1 MSSERPLPPSPSP
14 PAPAQGDPAQP
25 IQEVVLVGPG
35 RLGRS
40 MALAL
45 RSAGVR
51 VRLIGRGEVIPAT
64 PLTWLTVPEREL
76 ASVAARVPAV
86 GVLLHASGAS
96 GIEVL
101 RPHPCVGSLHPLMT
115 FPGPEQAMP
124 SLVGLPAAVDGD
136 PLARSAALALA
147 ATLGMRPFE
156 LSGDRR
162 LYHAAA
168 VLSGNFGTVLLAAA
182 SELLVAAGAD
192 PAQAPGL
199 LLPLARQSL
208 DNAVALGPARALT
221 GPVARGEQAV
231 IDQHR
236 AAIAA
241 ACPHLLDSYDS
252 LARLAQQLARPAAAD
267 TD

>member
-1 MSSERPLPPSPSP
+1 MPVERSADL
-14 PAPAQGDPAQP
+14 QGLDLGG
-25 IQEVVLVGPG
+25 IVLVGPG

-40 MALAL
+40 MARALAD
-45 RSAGVR
+45 AGVQ
-51 VRLIGRGEVIPAT
+51 VRLVGRGAPIPPS
-64 PLTWLTVPEREL
+64 PLTWLTVPESAL
-76 ASVAARVPAV
+76 AQVAAQVPPG
-86 GVLLHASGAS
+86 GVLLHSSGSA
-96 GIEVL
+96 GIEIL

-124 SLVGLPAAVDGD
+124 SLLDLPAAVQGD
-136 PLARSAALALA
+136 PQARQAALALA
-147 ATLGMRPFE
+147 HRLGMRPFE

-168 VLSGNFGTVLLAAA
+168 VLSGNFATVLLAAA

-208 DNAVALGPARALT
+208 ENAVALGPAAALT
-221 GPVARGEQAV
+221 GPVVRGQQAV
-231 IDQHR
+231 IEGHR

-241 ACPHLLDSYDS
+241 SCPHLLDSYDS
-252 LARLAQQLARPAAAD
+252 LVLLAQELAQAKRA
-267 TD
+267 